1 MILFI
6 EDERGQLDEEAK
18 RLMQRCADAAQ
29 AAEGVNI
36 QTAVFVEIVDDETIR
51 VINRE
56 QRSKD
61 ASTDVLSFPTVNYPQ
76 GKTAGACQERIKRE
90 YDPDAKACVLGDII
104 ISMDHVRAQ
113 AKEYG
118 HSEQRET
125 GYLLTHGLFHLMGYD
140 HMTDEDKPV
149 MRAMEEKALASIGLT
164 REDNTVTDELLL
176 KSAVEMLNYS
186 YAPYS
191 GYCVGAALL
200 GADGRVYTGCN
211 VENAA
216 YGNTLCAERT
226 ALCKAVSEGAHEFNA
241 IAIAARGSAPFP
253 CGACRQSLY
262 EFAPDMRVLVT
273 WDGNVREARLSDLL
287 PEGFGPSSLNK

>member
-6 EDERGQLDEEAK
+6 EDEHGQLNEEAK
-18 RLMQRCADAAQ
+18 RLMQQCADAAQ
-29 AAEGVNI
+29 KAEGVSV
-36 QTAVFVEIVDDETIR
+36 QTAVFIEIVDDEAIR

-61 ASTDVLSFPTVNYPQ
+61 ASTDVLSFPTVNYPV
-76 GKTAGACQERIKRE
+76 GKTAGDCQERLRRE
-90 YDPDAKACVLGDII
+90 YDPDAGACVLGDII

-140 HMTDEDKPV
+140 HMTDKDKPV

-164 REDNTVTDELLL
+164 REESAVTDEMLLQKAVDML
-176 KSAVEMLNYS
+176 KYS
-186 YAPYS
+186 YVPYS

-200 GADGRVYTGCN
+200 GADGKVYTGCN

-226 ALCKAVSEGAHEFNA
+226 ALCKAVSEGARSFTA

-273 WDGNVREARLSDLL
+273 WDGNVREANLSDLL